1 MSPRPIPQGRGLM
14 RVQRRIM
21 DITACPDCRA
31 FYVNDHDALI
41 SACASVGIEEG
52 KSTGAM
58 LRLYME
64 GYHNDGHREPD

>member
-1 MSPRPIPQGRGLM
+1 
-14 RVQRRIM
+14 M
-21 DITACPDCRA
+21 DITACSECRA
-31 FYVNDHDALI
+31 FYVSNRDALMY
-41 SACASVGIEEG
+41 ACASVGIVEG